1 MFNIIVESDE
11 FRGKSV
17 VQQHQM
23 VTNSIKEEIKSIH
36 GYNLKTK
43 VPEQDKDF

>member
-1 MFNIIVESDE
+1 MYNITVESE
-11 FRGKSV
+11 LFKGKPL

-23 VTNSIKEEIKSIH
+23 VTQSIADELKNIH

-43 VPEQDKDF
+43 VPESKP